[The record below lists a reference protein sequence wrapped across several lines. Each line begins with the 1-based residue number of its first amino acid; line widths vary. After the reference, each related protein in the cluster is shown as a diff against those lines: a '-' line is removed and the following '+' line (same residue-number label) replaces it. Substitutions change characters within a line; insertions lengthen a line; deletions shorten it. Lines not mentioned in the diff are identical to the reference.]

1 MKRREVRR
9 AIRQLVFSGAARPK
23 IWQRDRITGCAIA
36 TNSSD
41 MCTCLSGL
49 LSADE
54 IIALQDSW
62 FDGFGYAIYNPNDAK
77 EGLPFD
83 AEFGKKLARKRAIDD
98 IVQQI
103 MAKMPQPEKETE
115 EDRAIRVRREAEY
128 AELGRLLAEVQ
139 ERASRGD
146 FAFANLLLGGQ
157 AGAILNDTRRSPL
170 MAWQRMGGTMA
181 VSRGGRPLAEELREF
196 LDAT

>member
-98 IVQQI
+98 IVRQI
-103 MAKMPQPEKETE
+103 MERLPPETE
-115 EDRAIRVRREAEY
+115 SKEDRCEAEY
-128 AELGRLLAEVQ
+128 AELGRLLTEAQ
-139 ERASRGD
+139 ERAARRYL
-146 FAFANLLLGGQ
+146 AFVDLSLGRHMR
-157 AGAILNDTRRSPL
+157 AEVKDTRRFPRIV
-170 MAWQRMGGTMA
+170 WQQVNGGSMET
-181 VSRGGRPLAEELREF
+181 SRGGRSLAEELREF
-196 LDAT
+196 LERTE